1 VSTWSPGALGILLT
15 GVFATLAVNA
25 AGVDAGLAQFGRQG
39 ALAAVAI
46 AYPFVMTLVVLRL
59 VDKLI
64 GFRVDPD
71 EQAIGLDLAE
81 YGEMGYTL
89 DPL

>member
-1 VSTWSPGALGILLT
+1 
-15 GVFATLAVNA
+15 
-25 AGVDAGLAQFGRQG
+25 VDAGLAQFGRQG

-46 AYPFVMTLVVLRL
+46 AYPFVMTMVILWL
-59 VDKLI
+59 VDNLV
-64 GFRVDPD
+64 GLRVDPD

-89 DPL
+89 DLFTGSGSNVGSDGSGVRQSDDRHDRG